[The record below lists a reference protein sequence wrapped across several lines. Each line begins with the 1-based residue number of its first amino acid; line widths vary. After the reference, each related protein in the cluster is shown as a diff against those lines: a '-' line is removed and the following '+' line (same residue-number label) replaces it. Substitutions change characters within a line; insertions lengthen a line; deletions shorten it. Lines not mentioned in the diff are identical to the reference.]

1 MANQSEP
8 STATSTDDLKLHR
21 WAVWAIPPDS
31 ICKRVKTVMEALRK
45 EFGGPEVEPHI
56 TVAGSIL
63 FNRSEAIEK
72 FIGACNEINPY
83 VCQVDQLET
92 SKFYFQCV
100 SLVFQTDHQLT
111 QETGLLAGRMYC
123 NSANMPHLSLFYGDL
138 TDEEKKRAVEIVKS
152 VDEGL
157 CTISFTIYRMQL
169 YRVNFEDKTQKSW
182 EMVSECNLR
191 PKI

>member
-8 STATSTDDLKLHR
+8 STATSDGIDDLKLHR

-45 EFGGPEVEPHI
+45 EFGGPEIQPHI

-63 FNRSEAIEK
+63 FSHADAIEK
-72 FIGACNEINPY
+72 FYNACGEISPY

-100 SLVFQTDHQLT
+100 SLVFKTSDEVIELFVRH
-111 QETGLLAGRMYC
+111 
-123 NSANMPHLSLFYGDL
+123 SAP
-138 TDEEKKRAVEIVKS
+138 
-152 VDEGL
+152 
-157 CTISFTIYRMQL
+157 
-169 YRVNFEDKTQKSW
+169 
-182 EMVSECNLR
+182 
-191 PKI
+191 